1 MAVTI
6 SPATE
11 AMQAIVDQINDG
23 GVYDLAVRAKYSEII
38 IDPLEDITSLRV
50 DVVSE
55 TEEQLDE
62 TLDIEDRTS
71 HLIRVWIRRKVKP
84 GSQDQID
91 YLKLLH
97 RQIYQRLNNF
107 DSSDGRVKIWALEND
122 AKECPIKSILQ
133 QMGVFAATLV
143 MRVEVEASYG

>member
-11 AMQAIVDQINDG
+11 AMTAIVDQINDG
-23 GVYDLAVRAKYSEII
+23 GAYELAVRATYSEAIV
-38 IDPLEDITSLRV
+38 DPLEDITSLRV

-55 TEEQLDE
+55 TEEQLNE

-71 HLIRVWIRRKVKP
+71 HLIRVWVRKKVDP
-84 GSQDQID
+84 GNQDQID

-97 RQIYQRLNNF
+97 RQIFQRLNNF
-107 DSSDGRVKIWALEND
+107 DSSDGRVQVWEIEND

-133 QMGVFAATLV
+133 QLGVFAATLIL
-143 MRVEVEASYG
+143 RVEVKASYA

>member
-6 SPATE
+6 APATE
-11 AMQAIVDQINDG
+11 AMQAIVDQING
-23 GVYDLAVRAKYSEII
+23 GGAFELAVAATYSENIV
-38 IDPLEDITSLRV
+38 DPLEEITALRV

-55 TEEQLDE
+55 TEEQLNE

-71 HLIRVWIRRKVKP
+71 HLIRVWVRKKMSP
-84 GSQDQID
+84 ENQDQID

-97 RQIYQRLNNF
+97 RQIFQRLNNF
-107 DSSDGRVKIWALEND
+107 DSLDGRVKIWEIEND

-133 QMGVFAATLV
+133 QLGVFAATLV
-143 MRVEVEASYG
+143 MRVEVEASYA

>member
-6 SPATE
+6 APATE
-11 AMQAIVDQINDG
+11 AMQAIVDQING
-23 GVYDLAVRAKYSEII
+23 GGAYDLPVAAKYLETT
-38 IDPLEDITSLRV
+38 IDPLEEITSLRV

-55 TEEQLDE
+55 GEEQLNE

-71 HLIRVWIRRKVKP
+71 HQIRVWIRKKVRP
-84 GSQDQID
+84 ENQDQID

-97 RQIYQRLNNF
+97 RQLFQRLNNF
-107 DSSDGRVKIWALEND
+107 TSSDGRVEVWEIDND
-122 AKECPIKSILQ
+122 AKEVPIKSIMQ
-133 QMGVFAATLV
+133 QLGVFAATLV